1 MVRGK
6 PRQQRRR
13 ESRLLQ
19 GLPISRVSEVV
30 CAFFEIE
37 RAELSLRGSR
47 HPACAALAYL
57 ARSRTVATN
66 AELAPILGV
75 SRAESVPN
83 LTRRFGAWLATDA
96 RVRKQLR
103 HLEERL
109 DELGAFKVT

>member
-1 MVRGK
+1 M
-6 PRQQRRR
+6 
-13 ESRLLQ
+13 
-19 GLPISRVSEVV
+19 
-30 CAFFEIE
+30 
-37 RAELSLRGSR
+37 
-47 HPACAALAYL
+47 
-57 ARSRTVATN
+57 ATN

-83 LTRRFGAWLATDA
+83 LTRRFGAWLATDP